1 MLELEFFYNYISDK
15 RKLILII
22 FVSITI
28 IIKKMI
34 FICIRTGFYMFL
46 EGTAVGQG
54 KFTYKFSMTVCST

>member
-1 MLELEFFYNYISDK
+1 
-15 RKLILII
+15 
-22 FVSITI
+22 
-28 IIKKMI
+28 MI